1 MAMDRDY
8 FQADISRRIWDTK
21 YRFRERDEIRDQTI
35 EDSWRRVARALASV
49 EKSGQAEW
57 ERRFYHVLEG
67 FKFLPGG
74 RIQAGAGTGHR
85 VTLFNCFVMG
95 TIEDSLDA
103 IFDALKEGALTMQ
116 QGGGVGYDF
125 STLRPGGAPAMSVGV
140 TASGPVSFMQIWDA
154 MCATI
159 LSTGARRGAMMATLR
174 CDHPDIEEFIR
185 IKQDATKLRHF
196 NLSVLVSD
204 AFMQAVHADADWPL
218 VFPLAARDIAPA
230 EKTVERVW
238 SGSTTP
244 VRCRVLRTLRARQ
257 LWDQIMQ
264 ATYEYAEPGA
274 IFVDR
279 VNALNNLWY
288 AEQISATNPCVT
300 ADTWICTRQ
309 GPRQVRELCGF
320 GFEALINGKAY
331 TSTPQG
337 FFSTGRKATLRLTT
351 REGHSLCL
359 TTDHPVLRVTRLTRW
374 TQEFRWTVAGQL
386 KAGDKIAIHNH
397 RGGEGWP
404 GSHGES
410 EGYLLGLLVGDGT
423 FGDGQAQLRV
433 WPEQMAVNSPAG
445 ESGVSA
451 VMRKVELIVASL
463 PHRRDFSGWRLGGA
477 GTYRFLKLSYLTRL
491 AASLGICRGNK
502 TVTPEIERCSSEF
515 YRGFLRG
522 LFDTDGSIQ
531 GTQDKGVSIRLAQSD
546 VVMLQAVQRMLL
558 RLGIASTLYC
568 ERRVAGLR
576 LLPDGHGG
584 RRAYDC
590 RADHEL
596 VISDDNLRVYSDLV
610 GFTDSQKQARLQ
622 STLSGYKRDLN
633 RERFVV
639 TVDGTYPESEEEV
652 FDVQIPGVNA
662 FDANGLVVHNCG
674 EIPLPPYGA
683 CDLGS
688 INLTQF
694 VRAPFGDKAA
704 LDLQGIA
711 DTAAVAVRM
720 LDNVADLSRFPLARQ
735 AEVARATRRL
745 GLGLTG
751 LGDALIMLGIPYGTP
766 EAARVA
772 GEVMQ
777 RVCETAYHTS
787 IELAREK
794 GAFAR
799 LDKNKHLQGK
809 FIGHLPADIRA
820 GIARHGIRNSHLTA
834 IAPTGT
840 ISLLANNV
848 SSGLEPVYRFEYRRR
863 VREADG
869 SLSEHAVSDY
879 AYRLYR
885 TLRGADAPLTPA
897 FVTAGEV
904 SPFMH
909 LDMQA
914 ALQPWVDNA
923 ISKTINV
930 PPDYSFA
937 QFRSLYDYAYAKGL
951 KGCTTFR
958 PNPVTGQVLVD
969 LDVADAQNEKFSAI
983 HCCSAEREA
992 D

>member
-1 MAMDRDY
+1 MNREY

-21 YRFRERDEIRDQTI
+21 YRFRERDEIRDQTV

-49 EKSGQAEW
+49 ETSAQTEW
-57 ERRFYHVLEG
+57 EQRFYQVLEG

-125 STLRPGGAPAMSVGV
+125 STLRPGGTPAVSVGG

-185 IKQDATKLRHF
+185 IKQDAAKLRHF

-204 AFMQAVHADADWPL
+204 AFMQAVQADADWPL
-218 VFPLAARDIAPA
+218 VFPLGTRDIAPA
-230 EKTVERVW
+230 DKTVERVW
-238 SGSTTP
+238 SGSLTP
-244 VRCRVLRTLRARQ
+244 VRCRVLRTVRARH

-264 ATYEYAEPGA
+264 ATYDYAEPGV

-279 VNALNNLWY
+279 VNEQNNLWY
-288 AEQISATNPCVT
+288 AEQISATNPC
-300 ADTWICTRQ
+300 
-309 GPRQVRELCGF
+309 GEL
-320 GFEALINGKAY
+320 
-331 TSTPQG
+331 
-337 FFSTGRKATLRLTT
+337 
-351 REGHSLCL
+351 
-359 TTDHPVLRVTRLTRW
+359 
-374 TQEFRWTVAGQL
+374 
-386 KAGDKIAIHNH
+386 
-397 RGGEGWP
+397 
-404 GSHGES
+404 
-410 EGYLLGLLVGDGT
+410 
-423 FGDGQAQLRV
+423 
-433 WPEQMAVNSPAG
+433 
-445 ESGVSA
+445 
-451 VMRKVELIVASL
+451 
-463 PHRRDFSGWRLGGA
+463 
-477 GTYRFLKLSYLTRL
+477 
-491 AASLGICRGNK
+491 
-502 TVTPEIERCSSEF
+502 
-515 YRGFLRG
+515 
-522 LFDTDGSIQ
+522 
-531 GTQDKGVSIRLAQSD
+531 
-546 VVMLQAVQRMLL
+546 
-558 RLGIASTLYC
+558 
-568 ERRVAGLR
+568 
-576 LLPDGHGG
+576 
-584 RRAYDC
+584 
-590 RADHEL
+590 
-596 VISDDNLRVYSDLV
+596 
-610 GFTDSQKQARLQ
+610 
-622 STLSGYKRDLN
+622 
-633 RERFVV
+633 
-639 TVDGTYPESEEEV
+639 
-652 FDVQIPGVNA
+652 
-662 FDANGLVVHNCG
+662 
-674 EIPLPPYGA
+674 PLPPYGA

-694 VRAPFGDKAA
+694 VRAPFGDQAV
-704 LDLQGIA
+704 LDLAGIA
-711 DTAAVAVRM
+711 ATAAVAVRM
-720 LDNVADLSRFPLARQ
+720 LDNVADLSRFPLKKQEETARS
-735 AEVARATRRL
+735 TRRL

-777 RVCETAYHTS
+777 RVCETAYQTS

-799 LDKNKHLQGK
+799 LDKDKHLQGQ

-848 SSGLEPVYRFEYRRR
+848 SSGLEPVYRFEYKRR

-869 SLSEHAVSDY
+869 SLSEHAVSDF

-885 TLRGADAPLTPA
+885 ALRGADAPLTPA

-930 PPDYSFA
+930 PPDYSFT
-937 QFRSLYDYAYAKGL
+937 QFRSLYEYAYAKGL

-969 LDVADAQNEKFSAI
+969 LDVADAQQEKSSAI

>member
-1 MAMDRDY
+1 MNREY

-21 YRFRERDEIRDQTI
+21 YRFRERDEIRDQTV
-35 EDSWRRVARALASV
+35 EDSWRRVAHALASV
-49 EKSGQAEW
+49 ETSAQVEW
-57 ERRFYHVLEG
+57 EQRFYNVLEG

-125 STLRPGGAPAMSVGV
+125 STLRPGGTPAVSVGV

-185 IKQDATKLRHF
+185 IKQDAAKLRHF
-196 NLSVLVSD
+196 NLSVLVSE
-204 AFMQAVHADADWPL
+204 AFMQAVQADADWSL
-218 VFPLAARDIAPA
+218 VFPLGAHDMAPA
-230 EKTVERVW
+230 DKTVERVW
-238 SGSTTP
+238 SGSMTP

-264 ATYEYAEPGA
+264 ATYDYAEPGV

-279 VNALNNLWY
+279 VNAQNNLWY
-288 AEQISATNPCVT
+288 AEQICATNPCVT
-300 ADTWICTRQ
+300 ADTWIGTRQ
-309 GPRQVRELCGF
+309 GPRQVRNLCGS
-320 GFEALINGKAY
+320 GFEALVHGKAY
-331 TSTPQG
+331 VSTPRG
-337 FFSTGRKATLRLTT
+337 FFSTGHKATLRLTT
-351 REGHSLCL
+351 SEGYSLRL
-359 TTDHPVLRVTRLTRW
+359 TADHPVLRVTRLTRW
-374 TQEFRWTVAGQL
+374 TQETAWTVAGQITV
-386 KAGDKIAIHNH
+386 GDRLAIHNH
-397 RGGEGWP
+397 RGAESWSGP
-404 GSHGES
+404 HGEN

-433 WPEQMAVNSPAG
+433 WPDQAAVNSTDA
-445 ESGVSA
+445 ESGVAA
-451 VMRKVELIVASL
+451 VMRKVEEIVAGL
-463 PHRRDFSGWRLGGA
+463 PHRRDFTGWRVGGA
-477 GTYRFLKLSYLTRL
+477 GAYRFLKLAYLTRL
-491 AASLGICRGNK
+491 AESLGICPGNK
-502 TVTPEIERCSSEF
+502 TVTPEIERGSSEF

-531 GTQDKGVSIRLAQSD
+531 GTQEKGVSIRLAQSD
-546 VVMLQAVQRMLL
+546 VTMLHAVQRMLL
-558 RLGIASTLYC
+558 RLGIASTVYR
-568 ERRVAGLR
+568 ERRAAGLR
-576 LLPDGHGG
+576 LLPDGRGSQ
-584 RRAYDC
+584 RAYVC

-596 VISDDNLRVYSDLV
+596 VISGDNLRVYSDLV
-610 GFTDSQKQARLQ
+610 GFRDSHKQARLR
-622 STLSGYKRDLN
+622 STLVGYKRELN

-639 TVDGTYPESEEEV
+639 TVDGVHPEGEEEV
-652 FDVQIPGVNA
+652 FDVQIPGMNA

-694 VRAPFGDKAA
+694 VHAPFSDQAA
-704 LDLQGIA
+704 LDLEGIA

-720 LDNVADLSRFPLARQ
+720 LDNVADLSRFPLKKQEETARS
-735 AEVARATRRL
+735 TRRL

-777 RVCETAYHTS
+777 RVCETAYQAS

-799 LDKNKHLQGK
+799 LEKDKHLQGQ
-809 FIGHLPADIRA
+809 FISHLPAEIRA

-848 SSGLEPVYRFEYRRR
+848 SSGLEPVYRFEYKRR

-885 TLRGADAPLTPA
+885 EIHGAQAPLTPA

-937 QFRSLYDYAYAKGL
+937 QFRSLYDYAYTKGL

-969 LDVADAQNEKFSAI
+969 LDVADDQNQKASAI
-983 HCCSAEREA
+983 HCCSTEREA